1 MYALVWCAVR
11 ILCWV
16 QNELCCR
23 PLGPPGGT
31 FIPPE
36 ALSWE
41 QGAGSWE
48 QGAGSWVGAGSWE
61 LGAGYGIG
69 LAWSVSAPFGL

>member
-23 PLGPPGGT
+23 PPGPPGGT

-48 QGAGSWVGAGSWE
+48 
-61 LGAGYGIG
+61 LGVE
-69 LAWSVSAPFGL
+69 LAWLGQ